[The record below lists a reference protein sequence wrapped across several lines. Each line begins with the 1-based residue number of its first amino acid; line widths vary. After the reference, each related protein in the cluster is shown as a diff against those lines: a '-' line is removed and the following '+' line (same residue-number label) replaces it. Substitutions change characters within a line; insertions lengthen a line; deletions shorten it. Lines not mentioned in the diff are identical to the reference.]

1 MSLVTVYKSY
11 IKNYW
16 KSLQNQW
23 GEIEEKKRMAIT
35 KAFVL
40 HSSTKLKHLL
50 TIIWKFF
57 TDYSLSG
64 VTNQFNIKISFV
76 CWVSTIQQLFH
87 TKEFKNSLQK
97 KEEERKKEKTSLV
110 QLGATFY
117 NLIQTGIT
125 LATLTK

>member
-1 MSLVTVYKSY
+1 MRR
-11 IKNYW
+11 NRR
-16 KSLQNQW
+16 
-23 GEIEEKKRMAIT
+23 KKMAIT

-50 TIIWKFF
+50 TIIWEFF

-97 KEEERKKEKTSLV
+97 KEEERKKKKNII
-110 QLGATFY
+110 GATGCNFLQFDTNWYNFCYTYKVNFY
-117 NLIQTGIT
+117 FLGETIQIYKFKIT
-125 LATLTK
+125 S